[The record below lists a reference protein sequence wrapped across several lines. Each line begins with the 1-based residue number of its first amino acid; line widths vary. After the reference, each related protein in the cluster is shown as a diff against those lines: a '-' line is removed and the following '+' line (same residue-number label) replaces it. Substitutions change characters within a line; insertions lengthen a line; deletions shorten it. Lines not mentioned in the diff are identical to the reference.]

1 MHLDAFPK
9 HKICPKCVCGRPVL
23 TNWILI
29 GPTSNECLVPA
40 SQIIRNVSVIQKRQ
54 DIIEDE
60 VKQMGKR
67 MNAAEA
73 KIEQNKREADNHMK
87 DHESGIQ
94 ELKKQV
100 RELDV
105 KLHFVEDEVAANG

>member
-1 MHLDAFPK
+1 
-9 HKICPKCVCGRPVL
+9 VL

-60 VKQMGKR
+60 VKQIGKR
-67 MNAAEA
+67 MNAA
-73 KIEQNKREADNHMK
+73 
-87 DHESGIQ
+87 
-94 ELKKQV
+94 
-100 RELDV
+100 
-105 KLHFVEDEVAANG
+105 

>member
-1 MHLDAFPK
+1 MWFCH
-9 HKICPKCVCGRPVL
+9 
-23 TNWILI
+23 
-29 GPTSNECLVPA
+29 ECSVPA

-105 KLHFVEDEVAANG
+105 KLHFIEDEVAANGENQKWSDIVNKAVDSKLEVVSAGINRS